1 MENKNFNPA
10 IEAVT
15 SIRHLAFG
23 ISNKWSVMKTT
34 GKKLEKELTQLS
46 TLVNQFGNVDTNQ
59 QWESEKNKYQ
69 YNLNELKRILS
80 FSIDKIQQK
89 TADGLTDTWNSYIEF
104 SDGITQNLAI
114 MKSIGKAVLPEN
126 EVELWEERW
135 SSIENA
141 HQQIKNEAAAC
152 SLQLQL
158 IENSQPGEIDEL
170 TDTILKHIPLKYSV
184 EEAEEYHQE
193 YMEAYEAIKKE
204 ASQKKSLWD
213 RFLDVLAGGAQ
224 QTPAQRVM
232 MQRWVNGEKGDNSL

>member
-34 GKKLEKELTQLS
+34 GEKLEKELTQLS
-46 TLVNQFGNVDTNQ
+46 NLVSQFGNVDTNQ

-89 TADGLTDTWNSYIEF
+89 TAEGLTDTWNSYVEF
-104 SDGITQNLAI
+104 SDGITQNLAA
-114 MKSIGKAVLPEN
+114 MRTIGKAVLPEN
-126 EVELWEERW
+126 EVELWNERW
-135 SSIENA
+135 SFIENA
-141 HQQIKNEAAAC
+141 HKEIKNEAAAC
-152 SLQLQL
+152 SLQIQL
-158 IENSQPGEIDEL
+158 IEKSSPAEVDEL

-184 EEAEEYHQE
+184 EEAEKYHQE